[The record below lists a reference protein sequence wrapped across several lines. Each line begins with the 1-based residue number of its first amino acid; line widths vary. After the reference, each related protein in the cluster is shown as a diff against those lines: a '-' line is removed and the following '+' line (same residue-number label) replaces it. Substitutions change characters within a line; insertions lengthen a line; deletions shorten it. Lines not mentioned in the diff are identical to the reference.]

1 MTVDSI
7 REGMVIDH
15 ITSGKAMEL
24 YRLLGLAEAPCPVAV
39 IQRVQSRRM
48 GRKDIIKI
56 DGDFPVDI
64 DVLGYV
70 DPDATVNIIRDGRVA
85 EKKPLALPE
94 KLCGVLFCRNP
105 RCITS
110 TERALPSVFRLS
122 DPVSRSYRCLYCEAE
137 AERIK

>member
-15 ITSGKAMEL
+15 IAAGKAMEL

-94 KLCGVLFCRNP
+94 KLCGVLLCRNP

-110 TERALPSVFRLS
+110 TERALPSAFRLS
-122 DPVSRSYRCLYCEAE
+122 DPASRSYRCLYCEAE